1 MALRRTRR
9 IGGLLLGLLFLGILH
24 GVTWGDIGVTTLG
37 IDVRVEPGGSATGS
51 FLVINNSEE
60 PARVRVQVED
70 FERTPDGG
78 VRLLPPGTHPN
89 SLADFLSVFPQ
100 EFTLPGGRGQAQ
112 EVVFTVSL
120 PEDAA
125 GPHWSILLVQ
135 EVPATEPPGGSSDG
149 DGMSTQARLRVSFGV
164 QVRQVDP
171 THAVNDGKIT
181 DMVVLLPEPEEGRPL
196 RVLTEYVNTGTLFQ
210 RPHGEVRIIDAR
222 GEIVRRVEIPPFWVL
237 PGGVRRLEI
246 PVEEALPPGAYAALT
261 VLDFG
266 GDFLVAGQAQFTLP

>member
-1 MALRRTRR
+1 MTRMR
-9 IGGLLLGLLFLGILH
+9 WMGGLLLGLLLMGILY
-24 GVTWGDIGVTTLG
+24 GETRGDIGVTTLG
-37 IDVRVEPGGSATGS
+37 IDVRVAPGGSATGS
-51 FLVINNSEE
+51 FLVINNGEE
-60 PARVRVQVED
+60 PARVRVHVED

-78 VRLLPPGTHPN
+78 VRLLPPGTHPH
-89 SLADFLSVFPQ
+89 SLADFLSVFPR

-120 PEDAA
+120 PEDEA
-125 GPHWSILLVQ
+125 GPHWSMLLVQ
-135 EVPATEPPGGSSDG
+135 EVPPTESPNGPTDG
-149 DGMSTQARLRVSFGV
+149 DGMGTQARLRISFGV
-164 QVRQVDP
+164 QIRQVDP

-181 DMVVLLPEPEEGRPL
+181 DMAVRLPEPAEGRPL

-210 RPHGEVRIIDAR
+210 RPRGEVRIIDAR

-237 PGGVRRLEI
+237 PGGVRRLEV
-246 PVEEALPPGAYAALT
+246 PVEGALPPGEYAALT

>member
-1 MALRRTRR
+1 MTRMR
-9 IGGLLLGLLFLGILH
+9 WMGGLLLGLLLMGILY
-24 GVTWGDIGVTTLG
+24 GETRGDIGVTTLG
-37 IDVRVEPGGSATGS
+37 IDVRVAPGKSATGS

-60 PARVRVQVED
+60 PAHVRVRIED

-100 EFTLPGGRGQAQ
+100 EFTLAGGRGQAQ

-120 PEDAA
+120 PEDET
-125 GPHWSILLVQ
+125 GPHWSMLLVQ
-135 EVPATEPPGGSSDG
+135 EVEPPEGQADGSSDE
-149 DGMSTQARLRVSFGV
+149 DGMSAQARLRVNFGV
-164 QVRQVDP
+164 QIRQVDP
-171 THAVNDGKIT
+171 TNAVNDGKIT
-181 DMVVLLPEPEEGRPL
+181 DMAVLLPEPEEKQPL

-210 RPHGEVRIIDAR
+210 RPRGEVRIIDAR
-222 GEIVRRVEIPPFWVL
+222 GEIVRRVEILPFWVL
-237 PGGVRRLEI
+237 PGEVRRLEI
-246 PVEEALPPGAYAALT
+246 PVEEALPSGAYAALT